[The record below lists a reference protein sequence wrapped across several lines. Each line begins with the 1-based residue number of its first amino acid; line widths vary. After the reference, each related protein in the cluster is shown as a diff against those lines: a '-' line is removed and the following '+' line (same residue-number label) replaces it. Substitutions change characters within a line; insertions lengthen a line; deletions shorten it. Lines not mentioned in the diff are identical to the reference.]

1 MDEMK
6 SAYEIAMEKAERL
19 GRPSEEDVN
28 KWKYVPQGQ
37 EIALGYLKNERNL
50 VAELGNYDEDV
61 RRHVIAGAQ
70 EILLRNIDIPR
81 NDSVKKSNKR
91 AMEGIKALKSDKAG
105 IENVY
110 SKMRRIFEHYEQQG
124 EQQRKQA
131 YEDLKMDFEQRLE
144 QALRQ
149 QQMGVP
155 ARGMVN
161 VEVQPQFQ
169 EEWRR
174 TLLQLDSQYHKLLDE
189 YKQEILASP

>member
-1 MDEMK
+1 MDDIK

-28 KWKYVPQGQ
+28 KWKYVPLGQ
-37 EIALGYLKNERNL
+37 AIALGYLNNERNL

-61 RRHVIAGAQ
+61 RHHVIAGAQ

-81 NDSVKKSNKR
+81 DDSVKKNNKR
-91 AMEGIKALKSDKAG
+91 AMEGIKALKSDKAS

-110 SKMRRIFEHYEQQG
+110 SKIRRIFEHYEQQG
-124 EQQRKQA
+124 EQQKKQA

-149 QQMGVP
+149 QQMGAP

-174 TLLQLDSQYHKLLDE
+174 ILLQLDSQYHKLLDE
-189 YKQEILASP
+189 YKQEILAIP

>member
-1 MDEMK
+1 MDDIK

-28 KWKYVPQGQ
+28 KWKYVPLGQ
-37 EIALGYLKNERNL
+37 EIARGYLNNERNL
-50 VAELGNYDEDV
+50 VAEVGNYDEDV

-70 EILLRNIDIPR
+70 ETLLRNLEVPR
-81 NDSVKKSNKR
+81 NDSVRRNNKR
-91 AMEGIKALKSDKAG
+91 AMEGIKTLKSDKAS

-124 EQQRKQA
+124 EQQRRQA
-131 YEDLKMDFEQRLE
+131 YEELKMDFEQRLQ

-149 QQMGVP
+149 QPGTP

-161 VEVQPQFQ
+161 VEAQPQFQ

-189 YKQEILASP
+189 YRQEILAIL